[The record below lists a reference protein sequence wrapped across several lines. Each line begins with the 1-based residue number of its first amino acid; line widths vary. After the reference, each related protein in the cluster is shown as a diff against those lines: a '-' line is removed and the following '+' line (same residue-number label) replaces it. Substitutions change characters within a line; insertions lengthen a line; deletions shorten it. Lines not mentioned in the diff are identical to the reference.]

1 MISGVAEGPAGAPGP
16 GFPTYWSSVLRS
28 PTGETTTVRI
38 VAVNLS
44 IKIQAYS
51 IEKTTFV
58 LELVFSVRERP
69 AIHKRMV
76 LVTVHGCSVASGVTS
91 SV

>member
-1 MISGVAEGPAGAPGP
+1 M
-16 GFPTYWSSVLRS
+16 
-28 PTGETTTVRI
+28 
-38 VAVNLS
+38 NLS